1 MTENDSSYD
10 YETPMVGPLDAPE
23 RRSGLHPVN
32 VGQLVMGIAFAGLV
46 TVWALLRADVV
57 DASDLRW
64 MMPVPW
70 IVAGA
75 AGLVATTWRRAGSGE

>member
-1 MTENDSSYD
+1 MRTRRGA
-10 YETPMVGPLDAPE
+10 GPF
-23 RRSGLHPVN
+23 
-32 VGQLVMGIAFAGLV
+32 AFQ
-46 TVWALLRADVV
+46 ALLRADVV